1 MTERNYH
8 VCITRT
14 IVATN
19 ETNVRISMTPI
30 TCKPK
35 GLAGKGTSSSA
46 GAAAATVVA
55 SQVQPCSGQDVSR
68 THAPHQAEGGK
79 FGVNSSESEKQPRAV
94 QPSEGETFTKGVF
107 NKAKRACREFLKSQ
121 PQKPNPR
128 LKVPRV
134 GMFEKA
140 VKVFSAIAACV
151 SPVVPEVN
159 QEFLLDTGAGR
170 NLISFRTMP
179 RTCHRCT

>member
-1 MTERNYH
+1 M
-8 VCITRT
+8 
-14 IVATN
+14 
-19 ETNVRISMTPI
+19 
-30 TCKPK
+30 
-35 GLAGKGTSSSA
+35 
-46 GAAAATVVA
+46 AAATVVA

-79 FGVNSSESEKQPRAV
+79 FGVNASESEKQPRVA

-107 NKAKRACREFLKSQ
+107 NKAKRACREFLKPQ

-140 VKVFSAIAACV
+140 VKVFTAIAACV
-151 SPVVPEVN
+151 NPVVPEVN

-179 RTCHRCT
+179 EEFKEHVIDAPERIQFATGGS

>member
-1 MTERNYH
+1 MTKRNFL

-14 IVATN
+14 IVATK
-19 ETNVRISMTPI
+19 ETNVRIFMTPI
-30 TCKPK
+30 TCIRGQSLRVLLKRARLPV
-35 GLAGKGTSSSA
+35 LAQQLAAATVVASQVQPSSA
-46 GAAAATVVA
+46 GAATVAAATVVA

-68 THAPHQAEGGK
+68 THVPHQAEGGK
-79 FGVNSSESEKQPRAV
+79 FGVNSSESEKQPKVV
-94 QPSEGETFTKGVF
+94 QPSEGEAFTKAVF

-140 VKVFSAIAACV
+140 VKVFSAFAACV
-151 SPVVPEVN
+151 SPVVP
-159 QEFLLDTGAGR
+159 R
-170 NLISFRTMP
+170 
-179 RTCHRCT
+179 

>member
-1 MTERNYH
+1 M
-8 VCITRT
+8 
-14 IVATN
+14 
-19 ETNVRISMTPI
+19 
-30 TCKPK
+30 
-35 GLAGKGTSSSA
+35 
-46 GAAAATVVA
+46 AAATVVA

-79 FGVNSSESEKQPRAV
+79 FGVNASESEKQPRVV

-107 NKAKRACREFLKSQ
+107 NKAKRACREFLKPQ

-140 VKVFSAIAACV
+140 VKVFTAIAACV
-151 SPVVPEVN
+151 NPVVPEVN

-179 RTCHRCT
+179 EEFKEHVIDAPERIQFATGGELSQVRKP